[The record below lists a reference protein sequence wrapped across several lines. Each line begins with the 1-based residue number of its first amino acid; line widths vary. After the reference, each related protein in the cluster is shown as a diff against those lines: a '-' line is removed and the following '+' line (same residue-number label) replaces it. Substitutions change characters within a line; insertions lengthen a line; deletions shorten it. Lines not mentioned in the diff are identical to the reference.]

1 MANYQQLKQSV
12 SDVIKTNG
20 DKKITG
26 AIMQNTLLTIINTI
40 GANMQFAGVA
50 DISTNPGT
58 PDQNLFWIAST
69 PGTYVNFGKIVL
81 NPGES
86 AIIKW
91 ANNVFT
97 KQILGLST
105 DERIEQVIEKY
116 STYKRGYLKK
126 VDGNIGDYPIFFT
139 KESYIE
145 LMQGET
151 SITYIG
157 EIFHAAAAICFYD
170 NEKNHISSLPARGIE
185 IVKKIYDAEIPTN
198 AKYIRYTSKF
208 GLSLNIYTNARQ
220 IDYMPFDDIENI
232 RATAKNA
239 QATADNAQAS
249 ADNAQATAE
258 NAQAS
263 AENAQATADNAQASA
278 ENAQASAENA
288 QASAENA
295 QASADNAQTTAEN
308 AQTTAEEI
316 KNDLAVVKKSLDGSN
331 LDGES
336 RPEKLSYFG
345 TLFYENNTPAIY
357 EIKQIV
363 YTATKTFSNN
373 KLILFD
379 YLESKNKMKV
389 VNIVDIQDAV
399 EGENTID
406 IKITIKKGQAL
417 YILGNNL
424 FRVGE
429 SGILGVTN
437 VLKRL
442 NITTPDTLKVGDIL
456 SVTKSVYYA
465 VKSIRLIGSYRDYLT
480 VEDVNKLID
489 DKNPGGEF
497 GKITNYLKGKV
508 LSVTGGSEAAGYSI
522 GKTNTYGNLIAA
534 RNGMTINNYAIDG
547 RKLITG
553 GQTSLVNTYQEIAL
567 NSDYILVQIGF
578 NDNFSAIIEDD
589 SVDTA
594 TFKGAFN
601 VLVQGLQSRYPTAKI
616 GFIEPYYFG
625 SLRHS
630 AWMEERC
637 KFYHIQCI
645 DGTEKSG
652 LRYDC
657 DEQAVYFIDGARLT
671 KLGHERMSYIY
682 EQFMRGL

>member
-12 SDVIKTNG
+12 SNVIKTNG
-20 DKKITG
+20 NKEITG

-50 DISTNPGT
+50 NISTNPGT

-69 PGTYVNFGKIVL
+69 PGTYVNFNNIVL

-91 ANNVFT
+91 ENNAFK

-126 VDGNIGDYPIFFT
+126 VDGNIADQPVLFS
-139 KESYIE
+139 KEWYIE

-151 SITYIG
+151 KITYIG
-157 EIFHAAAAICFYD
+157 EIFSKAAAICFYD
-170 NEKNHISSLPARGIE
+170 KDKNHISSLPASGHGT
-185 IVKKIYDAEIPTN
+185 VKEIYDAEIPTN

-208 GLSLNIYTNARQ
+208 GLSLNIYTNVRQ
-220 IDYMPFDDIENI
+220 IEYMPFDDIKNI
-232 RATAKNA
+232 RTAAENA
-239 QATADNAQAS
+239 QAAAE
-249 ADNAQATAE
+249 NAQATAE

-263 AENAQATADNAQASA
+263 AE
-278 ENAQASAENA
+278 
-288 QASAENA
+288 
-295 QASADNAQTTAEN
+295 
-308 AQTTAEEI
+308 EI
-316 KNDLAVVKKSLDGSN
+316 KNDLAVVNKSLDGSN
-331 LDGES
+331 LNGTS
-336 RPEKLSYFG
+336 YAEKPSYFG
-345 TLFYENNTPAIY
+345 TLFYENNTPVIY
-357 EIKQIV
+357 EITQII
-363 YTATKTFSNN
+363 YKASKAFSNN
-373 KLILFD
+373 KLILLD
-379 YLESKNKMKV
+379 YLESENKMKV

-406 IKITIKKGQAL
+406 IEITIKKGQAL
-417 YILGNNL
+417 YILGNDL
-424 FRVGE
+424 FR
-429 SGILGVTN
+429 SGASRILGVAN
-437 VLKRL
+437 VLKNL
-442 NITTPDTLKVGDIL
+442 SIPTPDTLKVGDIL
-456 SVTKSVYYA
+456 GIRQSVNNT
-465 VKSIRLIGSYRDYLT
+465 VKCIRLIGSYRNYLT

-489 DKNPGGEF
+489 DKNQGGEF

-508 LSVTGGSEAAGYSI
+508 LSVTGDSEAAGHSI

-534 RNGMTINNYAIDG
+534 RNGMTINNYAING

-553 GQTSLVNTYQEIAL
+553 DKTSLVDTYQEIAL

-578 NDNFSAIIEDD
+578 NDRFSAMIEDD

-616 GFIEPYYFG
+616 GFIEPYYF
-625 SLRHS
+625 R
-630 AWMEERC
+630 ATAKARAVWIEERC

-645 DGTEKSG
+645 DGTANSG

-657 DEQAVYFIDGARLT
+657 EEQAAYFIDDVHLT

>member
-1 MANYQQLKQSV
+1 MGDYQQLKQSV
-12 SDVIKTNG
+12 SNVIKTNG
-20 DKKITG
+20 DKRITG

-50 DISTNPGT
+50 NISTNPGT

-69 PGTYVNFGKIVL
+69 PGTYVNFNNIVL

-105 DERIEQVIEKY
+105 DKRIEQLIEKY
-116 STYKRGYLKK
+116 STYRRGYLKK
-126 VDGNIGDYPIFFT
+126 VDGNIADYPTLFT
-139 KESYIE
+139 KELYIE
-145 LMQGET
+145 LMRGET
-151 SITYIG
+151 NITYIG
-157 EIFHAAAAICFYD
+157 EISSQAAAICFYD
-170 NEKNHISSLPARGIE
+170 KEKNHISSLPARGYE
-185 IVKKIYDAEIPTN
+185 IVKEIYDAEIPTN

-220 IDYMPFDDIENI
+220 IEYMPFDDIKNI
-232 RATAKNA
+232 RATVDNA
-239 QATADNAQAS
+239 QATAD
-249 ADNAQATAE
+249 
-258 NAQAS
+258 
-263 AENAQATADNAQASA
+263 
-278 ENAQASAENA
+278 
-288 QASAENA
+288 
-295 QASADNAQTTAEN
+295 N

-316 KNDLAVVKKSLDGSN
+316 KNDLAVVNKSLDGSN
-331 LDGES
+331 LDGPLYLEN
-336 RPEKLSYFG
+336 PSYFG
-345 TLFYENNTPAIY
+345 TLFYENDTPVIY
-357 EIKQIV
+357 EITQIV
-363 YTATKTFSNN
+363 YTASKAFSNN
-373 KLILFD
+373 KLILLD
-379 YLESKNKMKV
+379 YLESENKMKI

-399 EGENTID
+399 EGENTIN

-417 YILGNNL
+417 YILGNDL
-424 FRVGE
+424 YRTGA
-429 SGILGVTN
+429 SRILGVTN

-442 NITTPDTLKVGDIL
+442 SIPRPDTLKVGDIL
-456 SVTKSVYYA
+456 GIGRSFDNA
-465 VKSIRLIGSYRDYLT
+465 VKSIRLIGSYRNYLT

-489 DKNPGGEF
+489 DKNKAGEF

-508 LSVTGGSEAAGYSI
+508 LSVTGGSEAAGHSI

-547 RKLITG
+547 RKLTTG
-553 GQTSLVNTYQEIAL
+553 DRTSLVNTYQEIAL
-567 NSDYILVQIGF
+567 NSDYILVQIGY
-578 NDNFSAIIEDD
+578 NDGFSAIIEDD

-625 SLRHS
+625 IINKAHV
-630 AWMEERC
+630 AWIKERC

-645 DGTEKSG
+645 DGTANSG

-657 DEQAVYFIDGARLT
+657 KEQAVYFIDGVHLT

>member
-12 SDVIKTNG
+12 SNVIKTNG

-50 DISTNPGT
+50 NISTNPGT

-69 PGTYVNFGKIVL
+69 PGTYVNFNNIVL

-126 VDGNIGDYPIFFT
+126 VDGNIIDYPTFFT

-151 SITYIG
+151 NITYIG
-157 EIFHAAAAICFYD
+157 EIYSMAAAICFYD
-170 NEKNHISSLPARGIE
+170 KEKNHISSLPASGYGL
-185 IVKKIYDAEIPTN
+185 VKEIYDAEIPTN

-208 GLSLNIYTNARQ
+208 GLSLNIYTNVRQ
-220 IDYMPFDDIENI
+220 IEYMPFDDIKNI
-232 RATAKNA
+232 R
-239 QATADNAQAS
+239 
-249 ADNAQATAE
+249 ATAE

-263 AENAQATADNAQASA
+263 AENAQSTAENAQSTAENAQASAENAQSTA

-295 QASADNAQTTAEN
+295 QASA
-308 AQTTAEEI
+308 EEI
-316 KNDLAVVKKSLDGSN
+316 KNDLAVVNKSLDGSN
-331 LDGES
+331 LNGAS
-336 RPEKLSYFG
+336 HVEKPSYLG
-345 TLFYENNTPAIY
+345 TLFYENNTPVIY
-357 EIKQIV
+357 EITQII
-363 YTATKTFSNN
+363 YKASKAFSNN
-373 KLILFD
+373 KLILLD
-379 YLESKNKMKV
+379 YLESENKMKV

-406 IKITIKKGQAL
+406 IEITIKKGQAL
-417 YILGNNL
+417 YILGNDL
-424 FRVGE
+424 YRLGA
-429 SGILGVTN
+429 SRILGVTD

-442 NITTPDTLKVGDIL
+442 YIPTPDTLKVGDIL
-456 SVTKSVYYA
+456 GIGQSVNNA
-465 VKSIRLIGSYRDYLT
+465 VKSIRLIGSYRNYLT

-489 DKNPGGEF
+489 DK
-497 GKITNYLKGKV
+497 KITNYLKGKV
-508 LSVTGGSEAAGYSI
+508 LSVTGGSEAAGHSI
-522 GKTNTYGNLIAA
+522 GKTNSYGNLIAA

-553 GQTSLVNTYQEIAL
+553 DRTSLVNTYQEIAL
-567 NSDYILVQIGF
+567 NSDYILVQIGY
-578 NDNFSAIIEDD
+578 NDRFSSLIEDD

-616 GFIEPYYFG
+616 GFIEPYYFR
-625 SLRHS
+625 SLSKAH
-630 AWMEERC
+630 AVWIKERC
-637 KFYHIQCI
+637 EFYHIQCI
-645 DGTEKSG
+645 DGTANSG

-657 DEQAVYFIDGARLT
+657 DEQAVYFIDDVHLT

>member
-239 QATADNAQAS
+239 QATAD
-249 ADNAQATAE
+249 
-258 NAQAS
+258 
-263 AENAQATADNAQASA
+263 
-278 ENAQASAENA
+278 NAQASAENA

-547 RKLITG
+547 RKLATG
-553 GQTSLVNTYQEIAL
+553 DKTSLVNTYQEIAL
-567 NSDYILVQIGF
+567 NSDYILVQIGY
-578 NDNFSAIIEDD
+578 NDNIFSSLVEDD
-589 SVDTA
+589 SVDTT

-616 GFIEPYYFG
+616 GFIEPYYF
-625 SLRHS
+625 RVTIS
-630 AWMEERC
+630 ARAAWIKERC

-645 DGTEKSG
+645 DGTANSG

>member
-1 MANYQQLKQSV
+1 MGDYQQLKQSV
-12 SDVIKTNG
+12 SNVIKTNG
-20 DKKITG
+20 DKRITG

-50 DISTNPGT
+50 NISTNPGT

-69 PGTYVNFGKIVL
+69 PGTYVNFNNIVL

-105 DERIEQVIEKY
+105 DEKIEQVIKKY
-116 STYKRGYLKK
+116 STYKGGYLKK
-126 VDGNIGDYPIFFT
+126 VDGNIVDYPVLFT

-151 SITYIG
+151 NITYIG
-157 EIFHAAAAICFYD
+157 EIFSMAAAICFYD
-170 NEKNHISSLPARGIE
+170 KEKNHISSLPASGE
-185 IVKKIYDAEIPTN
+185 EMVKEIYDAEIPTN

-208 GLSLNIYTNARQ
+208 GLSLNIYTNVRQ
-220 IDYMPFDDIENI
+220 IEYMPFDDIKNI
-232 RATAKNA
+232 R
-239 QATADNAQAS
+239 ATADNAQA
-249 ADNAQATAE
+249 T
-258 NAQAS
+258 

-278 ENAQASAENA
+278 E
-288 QASAENA
+288 
-295 QASADNAQTTAEN
+295 
-308 AQTTAEEI
+308 EI
-316 KNDLAVVKKSLDGSN
+316 KNDLAVVNKSLDGSN
-331 LDGES
+331 LDGTSHVED
-336 RPEKLSYFG
+336 PSYFG
-345 TLFYENNTPAIY
+345 TLFYENDTPVIY
-357 EIKQIV
+357 EITQII
-363 YTATKTFSNN
+363 YKASKAFSNN
-373 KLILFD
+373 KLILLD
-379 YLESKNKMKV
+379 YLESENKMKI

-406 IKITIKKGQAL
+406 IEITIKKGQAL
-417 YILGNNL
+417 YILGNDLYNGGAS
-424 FRVGE
+424 R
-429 SGILGVTN
+429 ILGVTN

-442 NITTPDTLKVGDIL
+442 SIPRPDKLKVGDIL
-456 SVTKSVYYA
+456 GIGQSVGNT
-465 VKSIRLIGSYRDYLT
+465 VKSIRLIGSYRNYLT
-480 VEDVNKLID
+480 LEDVNKLID
-489 DKNPGGEF
+489 DKNQGGEF

-508 LSVTGGSEAAGYSI
+508 LSVTGDSEAAGHSI

-534 RNGMTINNYAIDG
+534 RNGMTINNYAING

-553 GQTSLVNTYQEIAL
+553 DKTSLVDTYQEIAL
-567 NSDYILVQIGF
+567 NSDYILVQIGY
-578 NDNFSAIIEDD
+578 NDLFSGIIEDD

-616 GFIEPYYFG
+616 GFIEPYYFANL
-625 SLRHS
+625 SDKVRA
-630 AWMEERC
+630 AWIRERC

-645 DGTEKSG
+645 DGTANSG

-657 DEQAVYFIDGARLT
+657 EEQAVYFIDGVHLT